1 MKKDTDCYKI
11 KVEDFISSTFIFYGD
26 IMLDYSYEIQA
37 HNDGFT
43 VVCGVDEAGRGPLAG
58 PVFAGAVILPE
69 NYTHEILNDSK
80 KLSEKKRDLVYD
92 DIVRDALA
100 WSVGV
105 ATEKEIDEINILN
118 ATFLAMKRAVE
129 GLSIKPELAFI
140 DGNRYP
146 NTGVKEITI
155 VKGDSKCMSVAAASV
170 IAKVSRDRFMLE
182 MDKKYPQYQFSK
194 HKGYGT
200 KLHYEMI
207 EKYGVSEIHR
217 RTFLKNILGEKI

>member
-1 MKKDTDCYKI
+1 
-11 KVEDFISSTFIFYGD
+11 
-26 IMLDYSYEIQA
+26 MLDYSYEIQA
-37 HNDGFT
+37 HEEGYT

-69 NYTHEILNDSK
+69 NYSHEILNDSK

-92 DIVRDALA
+92 DIIKDAIA
-100 WSVGV
+100 WSVGI

-118 ATFLAMKRAVE
+118 ATFLAMKRAVD
-129 GLSIKPELAFI
+129 GLSIKPDLAFI

-146 NTGVKEITI
+146 DTGVKEVTI
-155 VKGDSKCMSVAAASV
+155 VKGDSKCMSVAAASI

-182 MDKKYPQYQFSK
+182 MDEKYPQYQFSK

-207 EKYGVSEIHR
+207 EQFGVSEIHR
-217 RTFLKNILGEKI
+217 RTFLKNILGETR

>member
-1 MKKDTDCYKI
+1 
-11 KVEDFISSTFIFYGD
+11 
-26 IMLDYSYEIQA
+26 MLDYSYEIQA
-37 HNDGFT
+37 HDEGYT

-92 DIVRDALA
+92 DIIKDAIS
-100 WSVGV
+100 WSVGI

-129 GLSIKPELAFI
+129 GLSIKPDLAFI

-155 VKGDSKCMSVAAASV
+155 VKGDSKCMSVAAASI

-182 MDKKYPQYQFSK
+182 VAEKYPQYQFEK

-207 EKYGVSEIHR
+207 EQFGVSEIHR
-217 RTFLKNILGEKI
+217 RTFLKNILGENK

>member
-1 MKKDTDCYKI
+1 
-11 KVEDFISSTFIFYGD
+11 
-26 IMLDYSYEIQA
+26 MLDYSYEIQA

-92 DIVRDALA
+92 DIIKDAIS
-100 WSVGV
+100 WSVGI

-118 ATFLAMKRAVE
+118 ATFLAMKRAVD
-129 GLSIKPELAFI
+129 GLTIKPDLAFI

-155 VKGDSKCMSVAAASV
+155 IKGDSKCMSVAAASI
-170 IAKVSRDRFMLE
+170 IAKVSRDRYMLQMAE
-182 MDKKYPQYQFSK
+182 KYPQYQFEK

-217 RTFLKNILGEKI
+217 RTFLKNILGENK

>member
-1 MKKDTDCYKI
+1 
-11 KVEDFISSTFIFYGD
+11 
-26 IMLDYSYEIQA
+26 MLDYSYETQA

-92 DIVRDALA
+92 DIIKDAIA
-100 WSVGV
+100 WSVGI

-118 ATFLAMKRAVE
+118 ATFLAMKRAVD
-129 GLSIKPELAFI
+129 GLSIKPDLAFI

-146 NTGVKEITI
+146 NTGVKEVTI
-155 VKGDSKCMSVAAASV
+155 VKGDSKCMSVAAASI

-182 MDKKYPQYQFSK
+182 MAEKYPQYQFEK

-207 EKYGVSEIHR
+207 EQFGVSEIHR
-217 RTFLKNILGEKI
+217 RTFLKNILGENV